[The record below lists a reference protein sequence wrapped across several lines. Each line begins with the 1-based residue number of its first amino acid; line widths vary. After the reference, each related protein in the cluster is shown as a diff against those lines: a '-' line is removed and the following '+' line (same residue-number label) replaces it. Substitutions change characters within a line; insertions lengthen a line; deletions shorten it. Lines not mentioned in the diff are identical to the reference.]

1 MALRPRP
8 DMPASARAA
17 AAGILQQ
24 LPKRPRLAIVLG
36 SGLGAVSE
44 RWPAVSSTPFRDLP
58 GMPSAT
64 VEGHAGRVLGI
75 DIAGE
80 SALILQGRVHF
91 YESGSFDPVAAW
103 VRALCACG
111 IEALLLTNAAG
122 SLNPAYRT
130 GDLMIVRD
138 HVCLPALTGPNP
150 LAGPNREPGP
160 RFLPAADC
168 YDPQLYV
175 WAGEAAA
182 KVEATV
188 HSGIYCQ
195 VAGPTYETGAEAGA
209 LGRLGADAVG
219 MSTAAEAL
227 LARHCGVRVLALST
241 ITNASG
247 KTSGGDEHREVVAA
261 ATRAADSV
269 GEILDAVARRLVG
282 DQPSASAISSR

>member
-1 MALRPRP
+1 MALTPRP
-8 DMPASARAA
+8 DMPAPARSAA
-17 AAGILQQ
+17 AAILHQ
-24 LPKRPRLAIVLG
+24 LPARPRLAMVLG
-36 SGLGAVSE
+36 SGLGSVAA
-44 RWPAVSSTPFRDLP
+44 RWPVLSSTPFADLP
-58 GMPSAT
+58 GMPPAT
-64 VEGHAGRVLGI
+64 VTGHAGRVLGI
-75 DIAGE
+75 ELAGE
-80 SALILQGRVHF
+80 CALILQGRVHF

-122 SLNPAYRT
+122 SLNPAYRP

-138 HVCLPALTGPNP
+138 HVCLPGLTGPNP
-150 LAGPNREPGP
+150 LAGPNPEPGP
-160 RFLPAADC
+160 RFLTTADC

-182 KVEATV
+182 GVAATV

-195 VAGPTYETGAEAGA
+195 VAGPTYETGAEARA

-241 ITNASG
+241 ITNAAG
-247 KTSGGDEHREVVAA
+247 EVFAEDEHQQVVASA
-261 ATRAADSV
+261 DRAADSV
-269 GEILDAVARRLVG
+269 GHILDAVARRLVKASVAGLG
-282 DQPSASAISSR
+282 DQ

>member
-1 MALRPRP
+1 MALRPRL
-8 DMPASARAA
+8 DMPAPAQAA

-24 LPKRPRLAIVLG
+24 LPSRPRLAIVLG
-36 SGLGAVSE
+36 SGLGVVSG
-44 RWPAVSSTPFRDLP
+44 RWPALSSTPFRDLP
-58 GMPSAT
+58 GMPAAT

-75 DIAGE
+75 DVAGQC
-80 SALILQGRVHF
+80 ALILQGRVHF
-91 YESGSFDPVAAW
+91 YESASFEPVAAW

-122 SLNPAYRT
+122 SLNPAYRP

-138 HVCLPALTGPNP
+138 HICLPALTGPNP
-150 LAGPNREPGP
+150 LAGPNQGPGP
-160 RFLPAADC
+160 RFLTAADC

-182 KVEATV
+182 AVETTV

-209 LGRLGADAVG
+209 LRALGADAVG

-247 KTSGGDEHREVVAA
+247 EAFADDEHQAVVAA
-261 ATRAADSV
+261 ANRAANSV
-269 GEILDAVARRLVG
+269 GIILESVARRLVQDSAGGFG
-282 DQPSASAISSR
+282 DQ